1 MSKLPRFAALIPA
14 AGSGT
19 RLGFG
24 VPKALVELNGRTLL
38 DRAIDNLSP
47 LVDEVVVAL
56 PAGHSLD
63 QGVKQIEG
71 GATRQ
76 DTVFRLLQATEAEFV
91 LIHDAARPFLSAK
104 VIERIKGRVVQS
116 GAVTAALPATDTLV
130 HASGGFWG
138 YLVDRSKTWAVQTPQ
153 AFRRN
158 TILDAHLKALQEG
171 FDATDDAGLA
181 SRYASNVELVLGD
194 SRLFKVTTPADFE
207 LATAFAQIWDQKRS
221 SAQ

>member
-1 MSKLPRFAALIPA
+1 MSSLPRFAALIPA
-14 AGSGT
+14 AGSGS

-24 VPKALVELNGRTLL
+24 IPKALVELQGQTLL
-38 DRAIDNLSP
+38 DRAIDNLAP

-56 PAGHSLD
+56 PEGHTLD
-63 QGVKQIEG
+63 RQVKQIVG
-71 GATRQ
+71 GSTRQ
-76 DTVFRLLQATEAEFV
+76 DSVFRLLQATEADFV

-130 HASGGFWG
+130 HSSGGFWG

-153 AFRRN
+153 AFRRL

-171 FDATDDAGLA
+171 FEATDDAGLA
-181 SRYASNVELVLGD
+181 NRYGSNIELVLGD

-207 LATAFAQIWDQKRS
+207 LATAFAQLWDQKRS
-221 SAQ
+221 AAP